1 MILWLQPYS
10 LTWRNTNIQP
20 HRTIFWWD
28 EPQLTSV
35 TELSEQKLP
44 LVTPPTCTV
53 ISALSFLKTSRLGS
67 LSWVQRF
74 IDSRFQF
81 NVPFILSGSQQTA
94 GTGHGA
100 NRLGE
105 LWRRPGQT
113 REVGEVEVLHG
124 IYRPGRHYNGL
135 QVKGKTGYTMSQH
148 VTQCDNV
155 TCVCVDCENKWHL
168 KSRLVPSRGAEH
180 VYVYKQMITLMVDCS
195 GTIKEHLVT
204 LTHCHTVSP

>member
-100 NRLGE
+100 NICEGGQDRQRERWSTYYRYYYLGQADTTMEYRLH
-105 LWRRPGQT
+105 
-113 REVGEVEVLHG
+113 LHG
-124 IYRPGRHYNGL
+124 D
-135 QVKGKTGYTMSQH
+135 TMSH
-148 VTQCDNV
+148 
-155 TCVCVDCENKWHL
+155 HMSL
-168 KSRLVPSRGAEH
+168 IRF
-180 VYVYKQMITLMVDCS
+180 TLLAPY
-195 GTIKEHLVT
+195 ILQ
-204 LTHCHTVSP
+204 